1 MGSSL
6 ITYTKGSKGNKVK
19 AEWAST
25 NYLVIS
31 TYLSPSQW
39 TVARVKHD
47 GKMSDHQGVESQI
60 HKLETKIKSE
70 GLLH

>member
-6 ITYTKGSKGNKVK
+6 ITYAKGSEGNKVK

-25 NYLVIS
+25 SHPVIG

-39 TVARVKHD
+39 EVATVTHD
-47 GKMSDHQGVESQI
+47 GKVPDHQGVESRI
-60 HKLETKIKSE
+60 NELM
-70 GLLH
+70 